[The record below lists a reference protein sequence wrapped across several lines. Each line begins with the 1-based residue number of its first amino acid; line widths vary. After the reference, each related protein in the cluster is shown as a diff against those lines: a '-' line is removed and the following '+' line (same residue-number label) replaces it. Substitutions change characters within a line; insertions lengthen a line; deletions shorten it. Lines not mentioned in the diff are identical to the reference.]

1 MLHLL
6 KKASRNNSNNSNNN
20 AKGEVSGE
28 EVVEIDEARSVI
40 QNGRK
45 ELFRFDVF
53 LKQSKVVRK

>member
-45 ELFRFDVF
+45 ELFRFEEF
-53 LKQSKVVRK
+53 LRLLKAEKK